1 MQKELV
7 MRAIKQVK
15 KFIENNPTSK
25 AAQTFSKLI
34 LSLES
39 EVEFLMKDLYQLNI
53 QEFDLAIEVLKDWR
67 IDRFYLGK
75 AKAFDSATHAHAL
88 LANK

>member
-1 MQKELV
+1 

-15 KFIENNPTSK
+15 KLIENNPTSRSG
-25 AAQTFSKLI
+25 QTFSKLI

-39 EVEFLMKDLYQLNI
+39 EIEFLVKDLYQLDT
-53 QEFDLAIEVLKDWR
+53 QEFDLAMEVLKDWR

-75 AKAFDSATHAHAL
+75 AKAFDAATHAQAL
-88 LANK
+88 SAVK

>member
-1 MQKELV
+1 

-15 KFIENNPTSK
+15 KLIENNPSSK
-25 AAQTFSKLI
+25 SGQTFSKLV

-39 EVEFLMKDLYQLNI
+39 DVEFLVKDLYQLDT
-53 QEFDLAIEVLKDWR
+53 QEFDLAMEVLKDWR

-75 AKAFDSATHAHAL
+75 AKAFDSATHAHDLSAV
-88 LANK
+88 K

>member
-1 MQKELV
+1 

-15 KFIENNPTSK
+15 KLIENNPTSK
-25 AAQTFSKLI
+25 AGLTFSKLV

-39 EVEFLMKDLYQLNI
+39 DVEFLVKDLYQLDT

-75 AKAFDSATHAHAL
+75 AKAFDAATHAHAL
-88 LANK
+88 SAVK

>member
-1 MQKELV
+1 

-15 KFIENNPTSK
+15 KLIENNPTSRSG
-25 AAQTFSKLI
+25 QTFSKLI

-39 EVEFLMKDLYQLNI
+39 EIEFLVKDLYQLDA
-53 QEFDLAIEVLKDWR
+53 QEFDLAMEVLKDWR

-75 AKAFDSATHAHAL
+75 AKAFDAATHAQAL
-88 LANK
+88 SAVK

>member
-1 MQKELV
+1 

-15 KFIENNPTSK
+15 KLIENNPTSRSG
-25 AAQTFSKLI
+25 QTFSKLI

-39 EVEFLMKDLYQLNI
+39 EIEFSVKDLYQLDA
-53 QEFDLAIEVLKDWR
+53 QEFDLAMEVMKDWR

-75 AKAFDSATHAHAL
+75 AKAFDVATHAQAL
-88 LANK
+88 SAVK

>member
-1 MQKELV
+1 

-15 KFIENNPTSK
+15 KLIENNPTSRSG
-25 AAQTFSKLI
+25 QTFSKLI

-39 EVEFLMKDLYQLNI
+39 EIEFLVKDLYQLDA
-53 QEFDLAIEVLKDWR
+53 QEFDLAVEVLKDWR

-75 AKAFDSATHAHAL
+75 AKAFDAATHAQDLSAV
-88 LANK
+88 K

>member
-1 MQKELV
+1 

-15 KFIENNPTSK
+15 KLIENNPTSRSG
-25 AAQTFSKLI
+25 QTFSKLI

-39 EVEFLMKDLYQLNI
+39 EIEFLVKDLYQLDA
-53 QEFDLAIEVLKDWR
+53 QEFDLAMEVLKDWR

-75 AKAFDSATHAHAL
+75 AKAFDAATHAQDLSAV
-88 LANK
+88 K

>member
-1 MQKELV
+1 

-15 KFIENNPTSK
+15 KLIENNPTSRSG
-25 AAQTFSKLI
+25 QTFSKLI

-39 EVEFLMKDLYQLNI
+39 EIEFSVKDLYQLDA
-53 QEFDLAIEVLKDWR
+53 QEFDLAMEVMKDWR

-75 AKAFDSATHAHAL
+75 AKAFDAATHAQAL
-88 LANK
+88 SAVK

>member
-1 MQKELV
+1 

-15 KFIENNPTSK
+15 KLIENNPNSK
-25 AAQTFSKLI
+25 AGQTFSKLI

-39 EVEFLMKDLYQLNI
+39 EIEFLVKDLYQLDA
-53 QEFDLAIEVLKDWR
+53 QEFDLAMEVLKDWR

-75 AKAFDSATHAHAL
+75 AKAFDAATHAQAL
-88 LANK
+88 SAVK

>member
-1 MQKELV
+1 

-15 KFIENNPTSK
+15 KLIENNPTSRSG
-25 AAQTFSKLI
+25 QTFSKLI

-39 EVEFLMKDLYQLNI
+39 EIEFLVKDLYQLDA
-53 QEFDLAIEVLKDWR
+53 QEFDLAMEVLKDWR

-75 AKAFDSATHAHAL
+75 AKAFDAATHAQD
-88 LANK
+88 LAAVK

>member
-1 MQKELV
+1 

-15 KFIENNPTSK
+15 KLIENKPSSK
-25 AAQTFSKLI
+25 AGQIFSQLI

-39 EVEFLMKDLYQLNI
+39 EKEFLVKDLYQLDA
-53 QEFDLAIEVLKDWR
+53 QEFDLAIAVLKDWR

-75 AKAFDSATHAHAL
+75 AKVFDAATHAHAL
-88 LANK
+88 SAVK

>member
-1 MQKELV
+1 

-15 KFIENNPTSK
+15 KLIENNPTSRSG
-25 AAQTFSKLI
+25 QTFSKLI

-39 EVEFLMKDLYQLNI
+39 EIEFLVKDLYQLDT
-53 QEFDLAIEVLKDWR
+53 QEFDLAMEVLKDWR

-75 AKAFDSATHAHAL
+75 AKAFDAATHAQDLSAV
-88 LANK
+88 K

>member
-1 MQKELV
+1 

-15 KFIENNPTSK
+15 KLIEKSPESK
-25 AAQTFSKLI
+25 SGQTFSKLI

-39 EVEFLMKDLYQLNI
+39 DVEFLVKDLYSLDSE
-53 QEFDLAIEVLKDWR
+53 EFDLAMEVLKDWR

-75 AKAFDSATHAHAL
+75 AKAFDAPTHAHAL
-88 LANK
+88 ATQK

>member
-1 MQKELV
+1 

-15 KFIENNPTSK
+15 KLIENNPTSRSG
-25 AAQTFSKLI
+25 QTFSKLI

-39 EVEFLMKDLYQLNI
+39 EIEFLVKDLYQLDA
-53 QEFDLAIEVLKDWR
+53 QEFDLAMEVMKDWR

-75 AKAFDSATHAHAL
+75 AKAFDAATHAQAL
-88 LANK
+88 SAVK

>member
-1 MQKELV
+1 

-15 KFIENNPTSK
+15 KLIEKTPDSK
-25 AAQTFSKLI
+25 SGLTFSKLI

-39 EVEFLMKDLYQLNI
+39 DVEFLVKDLYNWDSE
-53 QEFDLAIEVLKDWR
+53 EFDLAIEVLKDWR

-75 AKAFDSATHAHAL
+75 AKAFDAATHAHAL
-88 LANK
+88 ATQK

>member
-1 MQKELV
+1 

-15 KFIENNPTSK
+15 KLIENNPTSRSG
-25 AAQTFSKLI
+25 QTFSKLI

-39 EVEFLMKDLYQLNI
+39 DVEFLVKDLYQLDA
-53 QEFDLAIEVLKDWR
+53 QEFDLAMEVLKDWR

-75 AKAFDSATHAHAL
+75 AKAFDAATHAQDLSAV
-88 LANK
+88 K

>member
-1 MQKELV
+1 

-15 KFIENNPTSK
+15 KLIENNPISK
-25 AAQTFSKLI
+25 VGQIFSKLI

-39 EVEFLMKDLYQLNI
+39 ETEFWVKDLYQLDT
-53 QEFDLAIEVLKDWR
+53 QEFDLAIAVLKDWR

-75 AKAFDSATHAHAL
+75 AKAFEAATHARAL
-88 LANK
+88 PDVK

>member
-1 MQKELV
+1 

-15 KFIENNPTSK
+15 KLIEKKPDSK
-25 AAQTFSKLI
+25 SGQTFSKLI

-39 EVEFLMKDLYQLNI
+39 DVEFLVKDLYQLDPE
-53 QEFDLAIEVLKDWR
+53 EFDLAMDVLKDWR

-75 AKAFDSATHAHAL
+75 AKAFDSATHAQAL
-88 LANK
+88 SAAK

>member
-1 MQKELV
+1 

-15 KFIENNPTSK
+15 KLIEKTPDSK
-25 AAQTFSKLI
+25 SGRTFSKLI

-39 EVEFLMKDLYQLNI
+39 DVEFLVKDLYQLDT

-75 AKAFDSATHAHAL
+75 AKAFDSASHAQAL
-88 LANK
+88 AAVK

>member
-1 MQKELV
+1 

-15 KFIENNPTSK
+15 KLIENNPTSRSG
-25 AAQTFSKLI
+25 QTFSKLI

-39 EVEFLMKDLYQLNI
+39 EIEFLVKDLYQLDA
-53 QEFDLAIEVLKDWR
+53 QEFDLAMEVLKDWR

-75 AKAFDSATHAHAL
+75 AKVFDAATHAQAL
-88 LANK
+88 SAVK

>member
-1 MQKELV
+1 

-15 KFIENNPTSK
+15 KFIENDPTSK
-25 AAQTFSKLI
+25 AGQTFSRLI

-39 EVEFLMKDLYQLNI
+39 DEEFLVKDLYQLDT
-53 QEFDLAIEVLKDWR
+53 QKFDLAMEVLKDWR

-75 AKAFDSATHAHAL
+75 AKVFDAATHAQAL
-88 LANK
+88 STVK

>member
-1 MQKELV
+1 

-15 KFIENNPTSK
+15 KLIEKSPESK
-25 AAQTFSKLI
+25 SGQTFSKLV

-39 EVEFLMKDLYQLNI
+39 DVEFLVKDLYSLDSE
-53 QEFDLAIEVLKDWR
+53 EFDLAMEVLKDWR

-75 AKAFDSATHAHAL
+75 AKAFDAATQAHAL
-88 LANK
+88 ATQK